1 MIAPLSLK
9 TRAFI
14 YLARREHSRLELE
27 KKLAPHAKNF
37 EELSFAL
44 DSFEQQGFLSDN
56 RVVEQVIC
64 VRRKKFG
71 GRRIVQE
78 LRQKGIDEN
87 LITAALKNLKE
98 TELQTAREVWQ
109 KKFGAM
115 PIDAKERG
123 KQIRFLMSRG
133 FESEIIGRVLLSPYE

>member
-44 DSFEQQGFLSDN
+44 DSFEQQGFLSDK

-87 LITAALKNLKE
+87 LITAALKISKRLSYRRHVKYG
-98 TELQTAREVWQ
+98 